1 MSGFRSSHFPARH
14 ALASCGCHT
23 AYRRDVLSLSLPGKV
38 SQLPPQPGVELPL
51 IKNTPLPPNRLTDAS
66 HSSLTG
72 LRQNLQEF
80 FGLPAVDIG
89 RPRFK
94 PSCLVVLRV
103 PHGRPTP
110 KGQVA
115 EHVHDSETEIME
127 GPDRRRAKGR
137 CISEIRK
144 RIGRRSIIMKW
155 WQFPRET
162 GRQIFV

>member
-23 AYRRDVLSLSLPGKV
+23 ACRRDVLSLSLPGKV
-38 SQLPPQPGVELPL
+38 SQLPPQAGSRTPVDQ
-51 IKNTPLPPNRLTDAS
+51 KHPLPPNRLTDAS

-80 FGLPAVDIG
+80 FGLLAVDIG
-89 RPRFK
+89 RPRFE

-110 KGQVA
+110 KAGSTSAISVKSPSMSTIARLKLWKARTAAAQ
-115 EHVHDSETEIME
+115 
-127 GPDRRRAKGR
+127 RAGALA
-137 CISEIRK
+137 
-144 RIGRRSIIMKW
+144 RSGNALGAD
-155 WQFPRET
+155 QSL
-162 GRQIFV
+162 